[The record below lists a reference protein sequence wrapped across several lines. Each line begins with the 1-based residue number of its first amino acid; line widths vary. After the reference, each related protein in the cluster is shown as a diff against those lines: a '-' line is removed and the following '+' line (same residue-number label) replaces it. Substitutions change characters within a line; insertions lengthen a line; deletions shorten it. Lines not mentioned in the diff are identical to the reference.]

1 MRGGMDMIYEPKPKV
16 TPVWEKD
23 LLTLEEAIA
32 YTGIGGN
39 KLIELANKPRSKLA
53 VWKGASRFFRRVKL
67 EEFIDKSYS
76 I

>member
-1 MRGGMDMIYEPKPKV
+1 MSAKRPRGKV
-16 TPVWEKD
+16 TPEY
-23 LLTLEEAIA
+23 LRLSEAMIVFS
-32 YTGIGGN
+32 IGEN

-67 EEFIDKSYS
+67 EEFIDKAYS

>member
-1 MRGGMDMIYEPKPKV
+1 MIYAPKPKV

-39 KLIELANKPRSKLA
+39 KLIELAKECGAYHKLDRM
-53 VWKGASRFFRRVKL
+53 VLIKYSVMN
-67 EEFIDKSYS
+67 EFIESFQEK
-76 I
+76 